1 MDLALNLSHNPAGG
15 LESVLSGN
23 GVVTTITPDIRN
35 RPSHRLIE
43 VGSDTLLDHGYGYDI
58 FGNIST
64 IGPTTYI
71 YDNLNR
77 LTHAQDISGR
87 GFSCTYDSVGNMLSL
102 SKTNPVETATFS
114 YINNRVTGLTYDAD
128 GNLTDDGV
136 NTYVYDAL
144 GQTAS
149 ITHSGG
155 VTEHR
160 YDAMGKRLV
169 KTDAAADAQTTF
181 LTVLGFG
188 MCFDPLKSFVSSR
201 LALEVK
207 S

>member
-1 MDLALNLSHNPAGG
+1 LKICQL
-15 LESVLSGN
+15 
-23 GVVTTITPDIRN
+23 
-35 RPSHRLIE
+35 HR
-43 VGSDTLLDHGYGYDI
+43 TA
-58 FGNIST
+58 
-64 IGPTTYI
+64 PTTYI

-87 GFSCTYDSVGNMLSL
+87 GFTCTYDSIGNMLSL

-114 YINNRVTGLTYDAD
+114 YINNRITGLTYDTD

-136 NTYVYDAL
+136 NTYVYEVL

-149 ITHSGG
+149 ITHSGS
-155 VTEHR
+155 VTEYR

-181 LTVLGFG
+181 LTVLGPG
-188 MCFDPLKSFVSSR
+188 TCVDPI
-201 LALEVK
+201 
-207 S
+207 

>member
-1 MDLALNLSHNPAGG
+1 
-15 LESVLSGN
+15 
-23 GVVTTITPDIRN
+23 
-35 RPSHRLIE
+35 
-43 VGSDTLLDHGYGYDI
+43 
-58 FGNIST
+58 
-64 IGPTTYI
+64 
-71 YDNLNR
+71 

-87 GFSCTYDSVGNMLSL
+87 GFTYTYDSVGNMLSL